1 MIDDKNDPLKPQAYP
16 PGIDHHVDFSSGSQQ
31 DGQSSSDPADAQYKN
46 RNAAF
51 DAAYPGNRSFGH
63 DGHHP
68 ADPYPP
74 DDGNPRGKRRKKGM
88 IVLLS
93 LISALLLLTAAVY
106 FLLPESNTG
115 IIGTIN
121 QIKNKVSITV
131 VGVIE
136 KAKSWLDARGT
147 EPLEVLA
154 FKASSQNIYEG
165 DEIDFTILAN
175 QTVESVRLQDSQ
187 GNEVAGEAASFD
199 SDHMT
204 WTIHAVFYD
213 EFSGDLYPALLQD
226 GKWIVSDKSKY
237 IVIQKILPTLA
248 PTGIPTP
255 IPSMTPLAAAIPTEK
270 PTDTPVP
277 TARPTNTPAPTAK
290 PTNTPVPTARP
301 TDTPAPTARPT
312 NTPVPTARPT
322 STPAPTARPTDTPAP
337 TASPTNMSALT
348 ARPTNTPEPI
358 TTPSDTPKPTIML
371 YLLPTPSLSPTQTAA
386 PSPSPSPSP
395 SPTDVPMPTP
405 TQIPA
410 LKAAAADSTRPELLG
425 VIDTVFKDGVEVSTF
440 TRDRDINMPKPDQYA
455 VPDGIF
461 AFRGD
466 AFRQNAFFGSA
477 NIIQNELSIVWRM
490 PLGYLET
497 KDAGP
502 LYGVGWTGQPA
513 IIDWPDDMQM
523 RMNIYEEKKAKS
535 SLKEVIIA
543 AQDGKVYFADLE
555 DGSATRPT
563 INIGYPLKGSV
574 AVDPRGMP
582 VAAFGQAISV
592 LPKISGEIGFHLY
605 SLFDS
610 SRLLFINGRRS
621 TYDSQ
626 YSTNGAFDGSALF
639 DISSDHMI
647 IAGENGLLYTI
658 KLNANIDS
666 HTNMLTLDPEI
677 ITLKSKA
684 GAQTDSQVGI
694 EGSAAVYGRYIY
706 LADTYGFLRCVDSG
720 TMQTIWAVDVGDN
733 TDAAP
738 ALDLD
743 NDDNLSLYTG
753 NTVFNRVSTAG
764 EATIRRLD
772 ALTGQ
777 EIWSSSVGSLYSSKQ
792 LSGCK
797 ASPVI
802 GQNKISDLVIFTVNM
817 TQTGSSVLA
826 FDKATGSVVWRADL
840 MANTVSSPVAVYN
853 DQGKAW
859 LIQAD
864 ETGVI
869 HLLDART
876 GEHLNSL
883 ALDGEIQAS
892 PAVYNDMLLIATCS
906 RDNAYLYGILIK

>member
-1 MIDDKNDPLKPQAYP
+1 M
-16 PGIDHHVDFSSGSQQ
+16 
-31 DGQSSSDPADAQYKN
+31 
-46 RNAAF
+46 
-51 DAAYPGNRSFGH
+51 
-63 DGHHP
+63 
-68 ADPYPP
+68 
-74 DDGNPRGKRRKKGM
+74 
-88 IVLLS
+88 
-93 LISALLLLTAAVY
+93 
-106 FLLPESNTG
+106 
-115 IIGTIN
+115 
-121 QIKNKVSITV
+121 
-131 VGVIE
+131 
-136 KAKSWLDARGT
+136 
-147 EPLEVLA
+147 
-154 FKASSQNIYEG
+154 
-165 DEIDFTILAN
+165 
-175 QTVESVRLQDSQ
+175 
-187 GNEVAGEAASFD
+187 
-199 SDHMT
+199 
-204 WTIHAVFYD
+204 
-213 EFSGDLYPALLQD
+213 
-226 GKWIVSDKSKY
+226 
-237 IVIQKILPTLA
+237 
-248 PTGIPTP
+248 
-255 IPSMTPLAAAIPTEK
+255 
-270 PTDTPVP
+270 
-277 TARPTNTPAPTAK
+277 
-290 PTNTPVPTARP
+290 
-301 TDTPAPTARPT
+301 
-312 NTPVPTARPT
+312 
-322 STPAPTARPTDTPAP
+322 
-337 TASPTNMSALT
+337 
-348 ARPTNTPEPI
+348 
-358 TTPSDTPKPTIML
+358 
-371 YLLPTPSLSPTQTAA
+371 
-386 PSPSPSPSP
+386 
-395 SPTDVPMPTP
+395 
-405 TQIPA
+405 
-410 LKAAAADSTRPELLG
+410 
-425 VIDTVFKDGVEVSTF
+425 DTVFKDGVEVSTF

-477 NIIQNELSIVWRM
+477 EILQNELSIAWRM

-513 IIDWPDDMQM
+513 IIDWLDDIQM
-523 RMNIYEEKKAKS
+523 RMNMYEEKKAKS

-574 AVDPRGMP
+574 AVDPRGLP

-592 LPKISGEIGFHLY
+592 LPKISGEIGFHIY
-605 SLFDS
+605 SLFDNS
-610 SRLLFINGRRS
+610 KLLFINGRRS

-666 HTNMLTLDPEI
+666 HTKILTLDPEI

-738 ALDLD
+738 ALDL
-743 NDDNLSLYTG
+743 NDDGNPSLYTG

-772 ALTGQ
+772 ALTGK
-777 EIWSSSVGSLYSSKQ
+777 EIWSSSVGSLYNSSQ

-826 FDKATGSVVWRADL
+826 FDKATGSVVWRTDL
-840 MANTVSSPVAVYN
+840 MAHTVSSPVAVYN

-864 ETGVI
+864 ESGVI

-883 ALDGEIQAS
+883 ALGGEIQAS
-892 PAVYNDMLLIATCS
+892 PAVYNDMLVIATCS
-906 RDNAYLYGILIK
+906 RDNAYLYGIQIK